1 MKNSIYSNNPNATS
15 MVFRVPIYDVQNPTN
30 SSFVKLD
37 GDGMTQTLKFK
48 PNDSIFF
55 SVHLSNGEL
64 FKTLES
70 ETYSPLS
77 PNPEIQISAAFS
89 FKKV

>member
-1 MKNSIYSNNPNATS
+1 
-15 MVFRVPIYDVQNPTN
+15 
-30 SSFVKLD
+30 
-37 GDGMTQTLKFK
+37 MTQTLKFK

-70 ETYSPLS
+70 ETYSPLN

-89 FKKV
+89 FKKVW